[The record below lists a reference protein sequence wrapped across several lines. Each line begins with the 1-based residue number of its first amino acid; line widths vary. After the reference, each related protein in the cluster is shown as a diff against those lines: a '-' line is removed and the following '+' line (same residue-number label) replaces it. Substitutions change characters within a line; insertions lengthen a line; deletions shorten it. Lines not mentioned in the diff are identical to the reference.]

1 LCFGGAESDIAVTG
15 GIEKGKASQ
24 VRVRGGNDFLLE
36 GEGHWCVLSSILKEV
51 REGGAITVPVPT
63 RVLELSDANKG
74 AVLGVKKRKRKHQH
88 QAHGNAKITMS
99 GGQKLSQK
107 TNPLSIL
114 PPKSGSSPISPFRP
128 LSSQERRK

>member
-1 LCFGGAESDIAVTG
+1 VTG
-15 GIEKGKASQ
+15 GIEKGKASE

-51 REGGAITVPVPT
+51 REGGAITIPVPT

-74 AVLGVKKRKRKHQH
+74 AVLGVKERKRKHQH

-99 GGQKLSQK
+99 GGKRLSQK
-107 TNPLSIL
+107 TNSLFSL
-114 PPKSGSSPISPFRP
+114 PPTSEVSPIFPLTLRP
-128 LSSQERRK
+128 LSS

>member
-1 LCFGGAESDIAVTG
+1 LRFGGAESDIAVTG

-24 VRVRGGNDFLLE
+24 VRIRGGNDFLLE

-51 REGGAITVPVPT
+51 REGGAITIPVPT

-74 AVLGVKKRKRKHQH
+74 AVLGIKERKRKYQH
-88 QAHGNAKITMS
+88 QAHSNAKITMS

-107 TNPLSIL
+107 NQPPIYSPAEIRKL
-114 PPKSGSSPISPFRP
+114 PYISFD
-128 LSSQERRK
+128 S